1 MLDKLKNYKLQR
13 ETVNMI
19 YGSVMSITFLIVYN
33 LFKKE

>member
-19 YGSVMSITFLIVYN
+19 YGSVMCITFLIVYN